1 MEDIIPT
8 QTDILSLKI
17 HELEE
22 KIKLIESVLAQT
34 LSIIS
39 IYGISGVDKINFA
52 YNTAKL

>member
-8 QTDILSLKI
+8 RTDILSLKI